1 MQNERKCAV
10 FLKKRDLYSQS
21 INLTY
26 NGLKK
31 YPTVVG
37 GLLTILTTLIVMTWL
52 SLNVMEII
60 NFDNTVSQDLTV
72 VNAAGKPSTIWE
84 IGED

>member
-10 FLKKRDLYSQS
+10 FLKKRDLYSLP

-37 GLLTILTTLIVMTWL
+37 GLLTILTTLLVMTWL
-52 SLNVMEII
+52 SLNVMAII
-60 NFDNTVSQDLTV
+60 NFENTVSQDITV
-72 VNAAGKPSTIWE
+72 VNAAGKPSSTWE
-84 IGED
+84 ISES

>member
-1 MQNERKCAV
+1 MA
-10 FLKKRDLYSQS
+10 
-21 INLTY
+21 
-26 NGLKK
+26 
-31 YPTVVG
+31 
-37 GLLTILTTLIVMTWL
+37 
-52 SLNVMEII
+52 II